1 MKTITEYINDCNF
14 MTEGHY
20 EDGEWKYNEI
30 ETSDNNDRDIDDYLF
45 EYLYTHKDEHNW
57 DYDKMK
63 SFMKENLKD
72 WKTEYDLKVHVSME
86 SIDKYLQ
93 RYCNK
98 K

>member
-1 MKTITEYINDCNF
+1 MYDKTPYFYGTGRRKSSVARVRLYQGTGKITI
-14 MTEGHY
+14 
-20 EDGEWKYNEI
+20 
-30 ETSDNNDRDIDDYLF
+30 NDRDIDDYLF
-45 EYLYTHKDEHNW
+45 EYLYDHKEEHNW

-72 WKTEYDLKVHVSME
+72 WKTEYDLKAHVSME